1 MEHVIPGAQSPA
13 GIALRCDAEGRIQEI
28 FADSL
33 GLAGCF
39 PAGRLFSSCLTS
51 ASLAKSFSFLQKI
64 RASQASFEWELQLAA
79 EDGVARALYFDGCIV
94 DGCLLILGAASSR
107 ELLDLL
113 EDLIRIHNYQDGQ
126 VRRAL
131 LEMLLKEAAAG
142 RYQHNFYNELSRVS
156 DELANAHR
164 ELAKQNFELE
174 RANRLKNQF
183 LGMVAHDL
191 RNPVATILV
200 HSDLLRED
208 ASAGLNEEQA
218 GFVSNIQRSS
228 EFMLQMID
236 ELLDISSIEAGM
248 LRLDRRPSDPHK
260 LLEHTVGLNAG
271 LARQK
276 HIHVSV
282 QIEGVLPR
290 LSLDEWKIAQ
300 VLNNLISNAVK
311 YSQPGTA
318 VEVCAVAEDGGV
330 RISIRDQGPGIPEAE
345 RGRLF
350 QPFGRTSVRSTNGER
365 STGLGLAI
373 SRRIVEGHG
382 GHIWVESQVGV
393 GSVFIFTLPGSVAMN
408 PV

>member
-1 MEHVIPGAQSPA
+1 MIPGAPSPA
-13 GIALRCDAEGRIQEI
+13 GIALRCDAEGRILEI
-28 FADSL
+28 LADSL

-39 PAGRLFSSCLTS
+39 PAGRLFSSCLTP
-51 ASLAKSFSFLQKI
+51 ASLASSFSFLQKI

-79 EDGVARALYFDGCIV
+79 EYGLARALYFDGCIV

-113 EDLIRIHNYQDGQ
+113 EDLMRIHNDQDNQ

-174 RANRLKNQF
+174 HANRLKNQF

-200 HSDLLRED
+200 HSELLRED
-208 ASAGLNEEQA
+208 AGAGLNEEQA
-218 GFVSNIQRSS
+218 GFVSSVQRSS

-236 ELLDISSIEAGM
+236 DLLDISSIEAGM

-260 LLEHTVGLNAG
+260 LLGHTVGLNAG
-271 LARQK
+271 LAQKK
-276 HIHVSV
+276 HIHVSL

-318 VEVCAVAEDGGV
+318 VEVRAVAEDGGV
-330 RISIRDQGPGIPEAE
+330 RISVRDQGPGIPEAE
-345 RGRLF
+345 RGKLF
-350 QPFGRTSVRSTNGER
+350 QPFGRTSVRSTDGER

-382 GHIWVESQVGV
+382 GRIWLESQAGV
-393 GSVFIFTLPGSVAMN
+393 GSVFLFTLPA
-408 PV
+408 

>member
-1 MEHVIPGAQSPA
+1 MITGAPSPA
-13 GIALRCDAEGRIQEI
+13 GIALRCDTEGRILEI

-39 PAGRLFSSCLTS
+39 PAGRLFSSCLTP
-51 ASLAKSFSFLQKI
+51 ASLARSFSFLQKI
-64 RASQASFEWELQLAA
+64 RASQASFEWELQIAA
-79 EDGVARALYFDGCIV
+79 EDGLARALYFDGCIM

-113 EDLIRIHNYQDGQ
+113 EDLMRIHNDQDTQ

-183 LGMVAHDL
+183 LGMVVHDL
-191 RNPVATILV
+191 RNPIASILS
-200 HSDLLRED
+200 HCDLLSED
-208 ASAGLNEEQA
+208 AGTGLTES
-218 GFVSNIQRSS
+218 VSSVQRSS

-236 ELLDISSIEAGM
+236 DLLDISSIEAGM

-260 LLEHTVGLNAG
+260 LIEHNVGLNAG
-271 LARQK
+271 LAKQK
-276 HIHVSV
+276 HVHVSL
-282 QIEGVLPR
+282 QIEGALPR

-300 VLNNLISNAVK
+300 VLNNLISNAIK

-318 VEVCAVAEDGGV
+318 VEVRAVAEDSGV
-330 RISIRDQGPGIPEAE
+330 RISVRDQGPGIPEAE
-345 RGRLF
+345 RGKLF
-350 QPFGRTSVRSTNGER
+350 QPFGWTSVRSTDGER

-382 GHIWVESQVGV
+382 GRIWVESQAGV
-393 GSVFIFTLPGSVAMN
+393 GSVFLFTLPA
-408 PV
+408 

>member
-1 MEHVIPGAQSPA
+1 MIPGAPSPA
-13 GIALRCDAEGRIQEI
+13 GIALRCDAEGRILEI
-28 FADSL
+28 LADSL

-39 PAGRLFSSCLTS
+39 PAGRFFSSCLTP
-51 ASLAKSFSFLQKI
+51 ASLARSFSFLQKI

-79 EDGVARALYFDGCIV
+79 EDGLARALYFDGCIV

-113 EDLIRIHNYQDGQ
+113 EDLMRIHNDQDNQ

-174 RANRLKNQF
+174 HANRLKNQF
-183 LGMVAHDL
+183 LGMVAHEL

-200 HSDLLRED
+200 HCDLLCED
-208 ASAGLNEEQA
+208 AGATLSEEQA
-218 GFVSNIQRSS
+218 GFVSSVQSSS

-236 ELLDISSIEAGM
+236 DLLDISSIEAGM
-248 LRLDRRPSDPHK
+248 LRLDRHPSDPHK

-271 LARQK
+271 LAQQK
-276 HIHVSV
+276 HVHVSL

-290 LSLDEWKIAQ
+290 LSLDERKIAQ

-318 VEVCAVAEDGGV
+318 VEVRAVAEDGGV
-330 RISIRDQGPGIPEAE
+330 RIAVRDQGPGIPEAE
-345 RGRLF
+345 RGKLF
-350 QPFGRTSVRSTNGER
+350 QPFGRTSVRSTDGER

-373 SRRIVEGHG
+373 SKRIVEGHG
-382 GHIWVESQVGV
+382 GRIWVESQVGV
-393 GSVFIFTLPGSVAMN
+393 GSVFLFTLPA
-408 PV
+408 

>member
-1 MEHVIPGAQSPA
+1 VIPGAPSPA
-13 GIALRCDAEGRIQEI
+13 GIALRCDAEGRILEI
-28 FADSL
+28 LADSL

-39 PAGRLFSSCLTS
+39 PAGRLFSSCLTPP
-51 ASLAKSFSFLQKI
+51 SLARSFSFLQKI

-79 EDGVARALYFDGCIV
+79 EDGRARALYFDGCIV

-113 EDLIRIHNYQDGQ
+113 EDLMRIHNDQDNQ

-131 LEMLLKEAAAG
+131 LEMLLKEAATG

-174 RANRLKNQF
+174 HANRLKNQF

-200 HSDLLRED
+200 HSELLRED
-208 ASAGLNEEQA
+208 AGAGLSEEQA
-218 GFVSNIQRSS
+218 GYVSSVQRSS

-236 ELLDISSIEAGM
+236 DLLDISSIEAGM

-271 LARQK
+271 LAQKK
-276 HIHVSV
+276 HIHVSL

-318 VEVCAVAEDGGV
+318 VEVRAVAEDRGV
-330 RISIRDQGPGIPEAE
+330 RISVRDRGPGIPEAE
-345 RGRLF
+345 RGKLF
-350 QPFGRTSVRSTNGER
+350 QPFGRTSVRSTDGER

-382 GHIWVESQVGV
+382 GRIWLESQAGV
-393 GSVFIFTLPGSVAMN
+393 GSVFLFTLPA
-408 PV
+408 